1 MVIFTVFGEIYS
13 IEYFCNTKVPGL
25 GKIFVQP
32 KTFGYTCSII
42 HELYTV
48 TSTKLLVAVSVKEGV

>member
-25 GKIFVQP
+25 GKIFVQQ
-32 KTFGYTCSII
+32 
-42 HELYTV
+42 
-48 TSTKLLVAVSVKEGV
+48 KLLAIHAVLSMNSIP